1 MKTTNC
7 EISHALQS
15 LREQR
20 IALSPKPLL
29 ALVKVA
35 LLAHLDVHL
44 VVHLDAHQVVHLDV
58 HLLVRLDV
66 HLVAHLDVPKPASNG
81 LRGPS
86 RRKGLPARGEG
97 SFSAGITA
105 W

>member
-1 MKTTNC
+1 M
-7 EISHALQS
+7 
-15 LREQR
+15 
-20 IALSPKPLL
+20 SPKPLL

-35 LLAHLDVHL
+35 LLAFL
-44 VVHLDAHQVVHLDV
+44 VVHLDAHQ
-58 HLLVRLDV
+58 LVRLV
-66 HLVAHLDVPKPASNG
+66 VQLDVPTAASDR
-81 LRGPS
+81 LRGPW

>member
-1 MKTTNC
+1 MKTTNS

-35 LLAHLDVHL
+35 PLAH
-44 VVHLDAHQVVHLDV
+44 
-58 HLLVRLDV
+58 LDV
-66 HLVAHLDVPKPASNG
+66 HLVAHLDVPTPASNG
-81 LRGPS
+81 LRGPW
-86 RRKGLPARGEG
+86 RRKGLLAREEG

>member
-1 MKTTNC
+1 MKTTNS
-7 EISHALQS
+7 EIYHALQS

-44 VVHLDAHQVVHLDV
+44 VVHLDAQLLAHLYAHQLVHLDV
-58 HLLVRLDV
+58 P
-66 HLVAHLDVPKPASNG
+66 AAASNG

>member
-1 MKTTNC
+1 MKTTNS
-7 EISHALQS
+7 EISHTLQS

-29 ALVKVA
+29 ALEKVA

-44 VVHLDAHQVVHLDV
+44 VVHLDAHQVVQ
-58 HLLVRLDV
+58 LDV
-66 HLVAHLDVPKPASNG
+66 HLVVHLDVPAAASNG
-81 LRGPS
+81 LRGPW
-86 RRKGLPARGEG
+86 RRKGLPAREEG

>member
-1 MKTTNC
+1 M
-7 EISHALQS
+7 
-15 LREQR
+15 
-20 IALSPKPLL
+20 SPKPLL

-35 LLAHLDVHL
+35 LLAFL
-44 VVHLDAHQVVHLDV
+44 VVHLDAHQ
-58 HLLVRLDV
+58 LVRLV
-66 HLVAHLDVPKPASNG
+66 VLLVVQLDVPTAASDR
-81 LRGPS
+81 LRGPW

>member
-1 MKTTNC
+1 M
-7 EISHALQS
+7 
-15 LREQR
+15 
-20 IALSPKPLL
+20 SPKPLL
-29 ALVKVA
+29 ALEKVA

-44 VVHLDAHQVVHLDV
+44 VVHLDAHQ
-58 HLLVRLDV
+58 LVRLV
-66 HLVAHLDVPKPASNG
+66 VQLDVPTAASDR
-81 LRGPS
+81 LRGPW

>member
-1 MKTTNC
+1 MKTANS

-44 VVHLDAHQVVHLDV
+44 VVHLDAPTAV
-58 HLLVRLDV
+58 
-66 HLVAHLDVPKPASNG
+66 SNG
-81 LRGPS
+81 LRGPW
-86 RRKGLPARGEG
+86 RRKGLLAREEG

>member
-20 IALSPKPLL
+20 IALDPKPLL

-35 LLAHLDVHL
+35 LLVHLDVHL
-44 VVHLDAHQVVHLDV
+44 VVHLDAHLLAHLDVHQLVHLDVLLVVHLD
-58 HLLVRLDV
+58 
-66 HLVAHLDVPKPASNG
+66 APAAASNG
-81 LRGPS
+81 LKGPW
-86 RRKGLPARGEG
+86 RRKGFPARGEG

>member
-1 MKTTNC
+1 MKTTNR

-35 LLAHLDVHL
+35 PLAHLDVHL
-44 VVHLDAHQVVHLDV
+44 VVHLDAHLLAHLDV
-58 HLLVRLDV
+58 HLLV
-66 HLVAHLDVPKPASNG
+66 HLDAPTAVSNG
-81 LRGPS
+81 LRGPW
-86 RRKGLPARGEG
+86 RRKGLLARGEG

>member
-7 EISHALQS
+7 EISHFLQS

-44 VVHLDAHQVVHLDV
+44 VVHLDVHLPAHLDV
-58 HLLVRLDV
+58 HLLVQ
-66 HLVAHLDVPKPASNG
+66 LDVPAAASNG
-81 LRGPS
+81 LKGPW

>member
-1 MKTTNC
+1 MKTTNS
-7 EISHALQS
+7 EIPHALQS
-15 LREQR
+15 LREQM
-20 IALSPKPLL
+20 IALGPKPLL

-44 VVHLDAHQVVHLDV
+44 VVHLD
-58 HLLVRLDV
+58 
-66 HLVAHLDVPKPASNG
+66 VPAAASNG
-81 LRGPS
+81 LRGPW
-86 RRKGLPARGEG
+86 RRKGLPAREEG

>member
-44 VVHLDAHQVVHLDV
+44 VVHLDAPTAV
-58 HLLVRLDV
+58 
-66 HLVAHLDVPKPASNG
+66 SNG
-81 LRGPS
+81 LRGPW
-86 RRKGLPARGEG
+86 RRKGLPAREEG

>member
-44 VVHLDAHQVVHLDV
+44 VVHLDV

-66 HLVAHLDVPKPASNG
+66 HLVAHLDVPKPASNE

>member
-1 MKTTNC
+1 MKTTNS
-7 EISHALQS
+7 EIPHALQS
-15 LREQR
+15 LREQM
-20 IALSPKPLL
+20 IALGPKPLL

-44 VVHLDAHQVVHLDV
+44 VVHLDAHQVVQ
-58 HLLVRLDV
+58 LDV
-66 HLVAHLDVPKPASNG
+66 HLVVHLDVPAAASNG

>member
-1 MKTTNC
+1 MKTTNS

-44 VVHLDAHQVVHLDV
+44 LVH
-58 HLLVRLDV
+58 LDV
-66 HLVAHLDVPKPASNG
+66 HLVAHLDVPAAASNG

>member
-1 MKTTNC
+1 MKTANS

-35 LLAHLDVHL
+35 PLAHLDVHL
-44 VVHLDAHQVVHLDV
+44 VVHLDAHLLAHLDVHLLAHLDV
-58 HLLVRLDV
+58 HLLV
-66 HLVAHLDVPKPASNG
+66 HLDAPTAVSNG
-81 LRGPS
+81 LRGPW
-86 RRKGLPARGEG
+86 RRKGLPAREEG

>member
-7 EISHALQS
+7 EISYALQS

-44 VVHLDAHQVVHLDV
+44 VVHLD
-58 HLLVRLDV
+58 
-66 HLVAHLDVPKPASNG
+66 VPAAASNG
-81 LRGPS
+81 LKGPW

>member
-1 MKTTNC
+1 MKTTNS
-7 EISHALQS
+7 EIPHALQS
-15 LREQR
+15 LREQM
-20 IALSPKPLL
+20 IALGPKPLL

-44 VVHLDAHQVVHLDV
+44 VVHLDVHLPAHLDV
-58 HLLVRLDV
+58 HLLV
-66 HLVAHLDVPKPASNG
+66 HLDVPAAASNG
-81 LRGPS
+81 LKGPW
-86 RRKGLPARGEG
+86 RRKGLPAREEG

>member
-1 MKTTNC
+1 MKTTNS
-7 EISHALQS
+7 EIPHALQS
-15 LREQR
+15 LREQM
-20 IALSPKPLL
+20 IALGPKPLL

-44 VVHLDAHQVVHLDV
+44 VVHLDA
-58 HLLVRLDV
+58 
-66 HLVAHLDVPKPASNG
+66 PTPASNG
-81 LRGPS
+81 LKGPW

>member
-1 MKTTNC
+1 MKTTNS

-44 VVHLDAHQVVHLDV
+44 VVHLDAPTAV
-58 HLLVRLDV
+58 
-66 HLVAHLDVPKPASNG
+66 SNG
-81 LRGPS
+81 LRGPW
-86 RRKGLPARGEG
+86 RRKGLLAREEG

>member
-1 MKTTNC
+1 MKTTNS

-44 VVHLDAHQVVHLDV
+44 VVHLDV
-58 HLLVRLDV
+58 HLLV
-66 HLVAHLDVPKPASNG
+66 HLDAPTAVSNG
-81 LRGPS
+81 LRGPW
-86 RRKGLPARGEG
+86 RRKGLLAREEG